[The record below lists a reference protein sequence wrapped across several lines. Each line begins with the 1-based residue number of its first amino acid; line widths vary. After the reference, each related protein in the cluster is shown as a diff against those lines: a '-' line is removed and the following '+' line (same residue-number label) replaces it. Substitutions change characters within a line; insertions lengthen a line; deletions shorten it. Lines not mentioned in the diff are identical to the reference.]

1 MDDFRLKVFI
11 TAARTLSFTRAAEQL
26 CISQPAVSK
35 HVAELEA
42 RYGLQLFT
50 RRGSRLELTDAGRT
64 LLDAAERLA
73 DDYRRLEYEM
83 SLCTGQ
89 TEGELRLGASTT
101 IAQYLLPPLLA
112 RFTTRFPQVRVS
124 LLSGN
129 SGQVEQALGDHAID
143 LGLVES
149 VSRRQGLHYTLFR
162 PDELVLVARPG
173 GLYARTES
181 VTPEALC
188 RIPLVLRESGS
199 GTLEVISAALA
210 ERGIRL
216 SQLNVVLRLGSTEGI
231 KRFVRHSDAMAI
243 VSAFSVVD
251 ELRSGTLR
259 IVDLDGLPLLRDFV
273 FVHAEAHPARLVR
286 QFLDFA
292 RNDL

>member
-1 MDDFRLKVFI
+1 MDDFRLRVFI
-11 TAARTLSFTRAAEQL
+11 TAARTLSFTRTAEQF

-35 HVAELEA
+35 HVGELES

-50 RRGSRLELTDAGRT
+50 RRGSRLELTEAGRT
-64 LLDAAERLA
+64 LLVSAERVA

-101 IAQYLLPPLLA
+101 IAQYLLPPILA
-112 RFTTRFPQVRVS
+112 RFTTRFPKVRVS

-129 SGQVEQALGDHAID
+129 SEQVEQALGDHAID

-149 VSRRQGLHYTLFR
+149 VSRRQGLHYTPFR
-162 PDELVLVARPG
+162 TDELVLVARPG
-173 GLYARTES
+173 GKYARTES

-188 RIPLVLRESGS
+188 RIPLVLRENGS
-199 GTLEVISAALA
+199 GTLEVIIAALA
-210 ERGIRL
+210 DRGIRL

-231 KRFVRHSDAMAI
+231 KGFVRHSDAMAI

-251 ELRSGTLR
+251 ELRSGALR
-259 IVDLDGLPLLRDFV
+259 IVDLEGLTLLRDFV
-273 FVHAEAHPARLVR
+273 FVHNEAHPARLVR
-286 QFLDFA
+286 QFLDFV
-292 RNDL
+292 RVGL

>member
-1 MDDFRLKVFI
+1 MDDFRLRVFI
-11 TAARTLSFTRAAEQL
+11 TAARTLSFTRTAEHL

-35 HVAELEA
+35 HVGELES

-50 RRGSRLELTDAGRT
+50 RRGSRLELTEAGRT
-64 LLDAAERLA
+64 LLASAERVA

-101 IAQYLLPPLLA
+101 IAQYLLPPILA
-112 RFTTRFPQVRVS
+112 RFTTRFPKVRVS

-129 SGQVEQALGDHAID
+129 SGQVEQALGDHAVD

-149 VSRRQGLHYTLFR
+149 VSRRQGLHYTPFR
-162 PDELVLVARPG
+162 ADELVLVARPG
-173 GLYARTES
+173 GKYARTES

-188 RIPLVLRESGS
+188 RIPLVLRENGS
-199 GTLEVISAALA
+199 GTLEVIIAALA
-210 ERGIRL
+210 DRGIRL

-231 KRFVRHSDAMAI
+231 KGFVRHSDAMAI

-251 ELRSGTLR
+251 ELRSGALR
-259 IVDLDGLPLLRDFV
+259 IVDLEGLTLLRDFV
-273 FVHAEAHPARLVR
+273 FVHNEAHPARLVR
-286 QFLDFA
+286 QFLDFV
-292 RNDL
+292 RVGL